1 MKIHF
6 KRLNNF
12 NGDLEV
18 KNLTLYYKDVT
29 KTFYHYIWI
38 EYYIKHKLYRIKYT
52 YPFQNNNNLIY
63 IKTDFN
69 IEKIKRFM
77 NKLLKSKI
85 QNENTP
91 KTT

>member
-12 NGDLEV
+12 SGDFEI

-29 KTFYHYIWI
+29 KTFYNYIWI
-38 EYYIKHKLYRIKYT
+38 EYYIKHKLCRIKYT
-52 YPFQNNNNLIY
+52 HPFQNNNNLIY
-63 IKTDFN
+63 IKMDFN

-85 QNENTP
+85 QNENTY
-91 KTT
+91 KTR